1 MVIAL
6 FQWWYGA
13 GWRRRALL
21 VRDRLIRVMD
31 AFSIDIL
38 LKTLFAPFRQI
49 SADSSEGPLGV
60 RLRAWADKMIS
71 RLIGAVVRLLTI
83 TAGLIILF
91 GCVIWGVTVLAAW
104 PLLPLLPVM
113 GAILSFFGW
122 MPWTV

>member
-71 RLIGAVVRLLTI
+71 RLIGAIVRLLTI

-91 GCVIWGVTVLAAW
+91 GCVIWGVAILAVW

-113 GAILSFFGW
+113 GAILSFSGW
-122 MPWTV
+122 MPWTA